1 VLIVTW
7 FERYLS
13 KGGDHFMSVKRIQAG
28 SLFLV
33 ATFLGAS
40 TKSGLWDGFPFWVWL
55 IVLLI
60 AFGMGCEAV
69 EMWRSSAPK
78 HEEDKPD

>member
-1 VLIVTW
+1 
-7 FERYLS
+7 
-13 KGGDHFMSVKRIQAG
+13 MSVKRIQAG

-40 TKSGLWDGFPFWVWL
+40 TTNGGLLAGSPFWVWL

-69 EMWRSSAPK
+69 KMWRSSAPK
-78 HEEDKPD
+78 NDEDNH